1 MSRSASI
8 SRKPRVERAPGIID
22 SQAGHVGTQK
32 HSSLQG
38 WQAIRANFIN
48 AFALGSGKSKVK
60 QPWML
65 GPRQEIDLQFNQVID
80 AVILVLSLWAAHTLR
95 RYLFEVCPGIPEIE
109 PFKAFTW
116 LIVIIMPFGPLF
128 LDLNGFY
135 HFPLQKSIL
144 KSISQIAPALLWLCV
159 LITACTVFF
168 KLNVNSRS
176 VLILFGFIG
185 LLVLLVKER
194 LILVY
199 LRERVARGDYK
210 ERVVVAGSAEEME
223 IFSPL
228 LSEDHLAQIEIVQ
241 VIDIARQ
248 PIADLARALHR
259 HSVGRVIFLAS
270 RAELN
275 RVEEAIGA
283 CEIEGV
289 EAWLVADFIRTSIAR
304 PVFDLFGSQPM
315 LVFRST
321 PDVSWSLLIKRCSDL
336 VGSLMGLLILAP
348 VLVLVAILIRI
359 TSPGPAIFAQTRCGK
374 HGRSFKMFKFRSMH
388 SDAEQQR
395 QELEQ
400 FNQMSGPV
408 FKLEN
413 DPRITR
419 LGSWLR
425 RYSIDELPQ
434 LFNVLM
440 GQMSLVGPRPL
451 PIYEVENFENPAQRR
466 RLSVKPG
473 ITCLWQISGR
483 SDIRDFATWVKL
495 DLEYIDNWSIWL
507 DFKILLLTIPA
518 ALCSLGAK

>member
-1 MSRSASI
+1 
-8 SRKPRVERAPGIID
+8 
-22 SQAGHVGTQK
+22 
-32 HSSLQG
+32 
-38 WQAIRANFIN
+38 
-48 AFALGSGKSKVK
+48 
-60 QPWML
+60 
-65 GPRQEIDLQFNQVID
+65 
-80 AVILVLSLWAAHTLR
+80 
-95 RYLFEVCPGIPEIE
+95 
-109 PFKAFTW
+109 
-116 LIVIIMPFGPLF
+116 MPFGPLF

-135 HFPLQKSIL
+135 HFPLQKSVL
-144 KSISQIAPALLWLCV
+144 KSIGQIGPALLWLGV
-159 LITACTVFF
+159 LIAACTVFF
-168 KLNVNSRS
+168 RFNVKSRS
-176 VLILFGFIG
+176 VLILFGLIW
-185 LLVLLVKER
+185 LIVLLIKEQAAV
-194 LILVY
+194 VY
-199 LRERVARGDYK
+199 LRSRAASGDYK
-210 ERVVVAGSAEEME
+210 ERVLLAGSSEEMQ
-223 IFSPL
+223 IFSAL
-228 LSEDHLAQIEIVQ
+228 LSEDQLAQIEIVE
-241 VIDIARQ
+241 VINIAQQ
-248 PIADLARALHR
+248 PISELVRALHR
-259 HSVGRVIFLAS
+259 HSVGRVIFLTS
-270 RAELN
+270 RTELS

-336 VGSLMGLLILAP
+336 VGSLMGLIILAP
-348 VLVLVAILIRI
+348 LLVLVAILIRI

-374 HGRSFKMFKFRSMH
+374 HGRSFKMFKFRSMY
-388 SDAEQQR
+388 SDAEQRR

-425 RYSIDELPQ
+425 RYSIAELPQ
-434 LFNVLM
+434 LFNVFM

-483 SDIRDFATWVKL
+483 NEVKEFETWVKL
-495 DLEYIDNWSIWL
+495 DLKYIDNWSIWL
-507 DFKILLLTIPA
+507 DLKILLWTIPA
-518 ALCSLGAK
+518 VLFGVGAK